1 MKPNDTPRRSHVH
14 ARHLPHRMTASP
26 GLLCAETPEGQTST
40 QDEGIQHIERS
51 LKEGKTFRQ
60 MQLEWRKKQ
69 KR

>member
-1 MKPNDTPRRSHVH
+1 
-14 ARHLPHRMTASP
+14 MTASP

-60 MQLEWRKKQ
+60 MQLEWRKKH

>member
-1 MKPNDTPRRSHVH
+1 
-14 ARHLPHRMTASP
+14 MTASP
-26 GLLCAETPEGQTST
+26 GLLCAETPESHKST